1 MQSQEKLA
9 LFSNPTFVHRH
20 QCQCTSSPVGSSPS
34 SSPRGPPPSLTSSP
48 SPCSSS
54 WWMVTLNYTVCNHF
68 EREPGFDT
76 GSKKTSILLLL
87 LKSYWS
93 SPLMINITHINNKN
107 DKDKAISWQQK
118 GHQLLHD
125 STSTAMYC
133 LVPHPIYCW
142 KSYGGLV

>member
-9 LFSNPTFVHRH
+9 LFSNPTFVHRY

-76 GSKKTSILLLL
+76 GSKKTSILILL

-93 SPLMINITHINNKN
+93 SPLMINITHFNTYLIFVIFFTLAKFLENK
-107 DKDKAISWQQK
+107 
-118 GHQLLHD
+118 
-125 STSTAMYC
+125 
-133 LVPHPIYCW
+133 IYTE
-142 KSYGGLV
+142 KRKFFALNL